1 MDRSKEEGEQHGC
14 MDGYEMNEWM
24 DVRRTDGWVGGWT
37 MDEWTEVGEVN
48 ENKCMYDQTKRW
60 MNGWIEGWLDEWI
73 NRFQPK
79 DEA

>member
-1 MDRSKEEGEQHGC
+1 MEGRRKDERRIVEWVEVGWMDRCKEEGEQHGC

-48 ENKCMYDQTKRW
+48 ENKCMYD
-60 MNGWIEGWLDEWI
+60 
-73 NRFQPK
+73 
-79 DEA
+79 

>member
-1 MDRSKEEGEQHGC
+1 MEGRRKDERRIVEWVEVGWMDRSKEEGEQHGC

-48 ENKCMYDQTKRW
+48 ENKCMYD
-60 MNGWIEGWLDEWI
+60 
-73 NRFQPK
+73 
-79 DEA
+79 